1 MATSGSAMTD
11 LRHNRVSMPEG
22 RIVLKENRIMMVS
35 DEMGNIPAGNISGCG
50 LYHSDTRFLSV
61 YEFRLNRLQ
70 PILLSSSTD
79 ESYVAT
85 FQMINPVLEVDGG
98 KRTIPQQVL
107 SIRRSRF
114 IYGGLHERIGIQ
126 NCGPEPVDLE
136 CELLFGADFLDLFEV
151 KADSRGQVL
160 RYLGTPRPLEGGRH
174 GLSFIYDGLDGITRR
189 TEVVFHTP
197 PTHRHEA
204 RVGWNFHL
212 EPKQTQTLVVDVIPL
227 LGESEPTLEYLYDDA
242 LLALQ
247 RSYRHWNDELTRVST
262 DNAFLSRG
270 LLRRSQMDLRILV
283 EEFDTGL
290 LPMAGI
296 PWFSAPFGRDALITS
311 IQTLMLNPEIA
322 RGTLRYLAAR
332 QGRQVDLAREEEPG
346 KILHEIR
353 YGELANL
360 KQIPHTPYYGSV
372 DSTPLFL
379 VCAVEMMDW
388 LNDQDLFVELLPAL
402 LNALA
407 WVDRYGDADQDG
419 FVEYAERASGG
430 VRNQGWK
437 DSSDSLLYPDGR
449 PVELP
454 AALVE
459 VQGYVYQAKVG
470 LSRILERLGQSALAE
485 RLAGEAAELRR
496 RFELKFWLDAEQ
508 FYAQGLDRHKSPIP
522 SITSNPAHCLWAGII
537 DPERAELL
545 RDRLMAPD
553 MFSGWGIR
561 TLSTDSPHYN
571 PMSYHNGTVWPH
583 DNSIAVA
590 GLRRYRHADA
600 AGQVIDGIMEAGIRM
615 PNHRLPELFCG
626 FRRDT
631 RYNNGPAEYLVSC
644 NPQAWGA
651 GAAFHLM
658 QTALG
663 IVPDTTAG
671 RVYLN
676 PIPFGQARSV
686 EVRGMRLGSG
696 KLSFKVG
703 YNGDRPHVEVLEKPD
718 DLTVIL
724 DEPPVIT

>member
-1 MATSGSAMTD
+1 
-11 LRHNRVSMPEG
+11 MPEG

-50 LYHSDTRFLSV
+50 LYHSDTRFLSI

-114 IYGGLHERIGIQ
+114 IYGGLHERIGLQ

-379 VCAVEMMDW
+379 VCAVTMMDW
-388 LNDQDLFVELLPAL
+388 LDDQDLFVELLPHLLAAL
-402 LNALA
+402 R
-407 WVDRYGDADQDG
+407 WIDEYGDLDGDG
-419 FVEYAERASGG
+419 FVEYDLRAKGG

-437 DSSDSLLYPDGR
+437 DSHDSLLYPDGR
-449 PVELP
+449 PGELP

-459 VQGYVYQAKVG
+459 VQGYAYQAKLG
-470 LSRILERLGQSALAE
+470 LSRILERMNEPQLAE
-485 RLAGEAAELRR
+485 RLAREAADLRR
-496 RFELKFWLDAEQ
+496 RFELRFWMDREQ
-508 FYAQGLDRHKSPIP
+508 FYAQALDRDKAQIP
-522 SITSNPAHCLWAGII
+522 SITSNPGHCLWAGIC
-537 DPERAELL
+537 DPERAELVG
-545 RDRLMAPD
+545 DRLLAAD

-561 TLSTDSPHYN
+561 TLASSSPHYN
-571 PMSYHNGTVWPH
+571 PMSYHNGTIWPH
-583 DNSIAVA
+583 DNSIVAA
-590 GLRRYRHADA
+590 GLRRYRRTAEA
-600 AGQVIDGIMEAGIRM
+600 ARVIDGVMEAGIRM
-615 PNHRLPELFCG
+615 PNYRLPELFCG
-626 FRRDT
+626 FKRDMLFNT
-631 RYNNGPAEYLVSC
+631 GPTEYLVSC

-651 GAAFHLM
+651 GAAFHLL
-658 QTALG
+658 QIGLG

-671 RVYLN
+671 RVYIAPLSMN
-676 PIPFGQARSV
+676 GVRSV
-686 EVRGMRLGSG
+686 EIQGMRIGSG
-696 KLSFKVG
+696 RLSFRVS
-703 YNGDRPHVEVLEKPD
+703 YNGGRPEVDVSEHPA
-718 DLTVIL
+718 DLRVIL
-724 DEPPVIT
+724 DEPPPLT

>member
-1 MATSGSAMTD
+1 
-11 LRHNRVSMPEG
+11 
-22 RIVLKENRIMMVS
+22 MMVS
-35 DEMGNIPAGNISGCG
+35 DEMGDVPAGNTSGLG
-50 LYHSDTRFLSV
+50 LYFSDTRFLSA
-61 YEFRLNRLQ
+61 YEFRLNRLK
-70 PILLSSSTD
+70 PILLSASVD

-85 FQMINPVLEVDGG
+85 FQLVNPVLILDEG
-98 KRTIPQQVL
+98 KRRIPQQSL

-126 NCGPEPVDLE
+126 NCGSEPVDIE
-136 CELLFGADFLDLFEV
+136 CSVRINADFRDMF
-151 KADSRGQVL
+151 DIRGYKLQTLGKL
-160 RYLGTPRPLEGGRH
+160 RPIQAGDPGMTFTYEGQ
-174 GLSFIYDGLDGITRR
+174 DGLIRR
-189 TEVVFHTP
+189 TEVIVNRP
-197 PTHRHEA
+197 PT
-204 RVGWNFHL
+204 
-212 EPKQTQTLVVDVIPL
+212 TQQDDTMTWHFPLASKETITLVIDVIPL
-227 LGESEPTLEYLYDDA
+227 IGEDEPMLSYLYDDA
-242 LLALQ
+242 LQALQ
-247 RSYRHWNDELTRVST
+247 ASYRGWHEQTTRITT
-262 DNAFLSRG
+262 DNAFLDRG
-270 LLRRSQMDLRILV
+270 LLRRGQMDLRILL
-283 EEFDTGL
+283 EEFDSGL
-290 LPMAGI
+290 FPMAGI

-322 RGTLRYLAAR
+322 RGTLRYLAQH
-332 QGRQVDLAREEEPG
+332 QGRQLDPAREEEPG
-346 KILHEIR
+346 KILHEAR

-360 KQIPHTPYYGSV
+360 HLIPHTPYYGSV

-402 LNALA
+402 MNALS
-407 WVDRYGDADQDG
+407 WVDRYGDSDHDG
-419 FVEYAERASGG
+419 FVEYAERARGG

-449 PVELP
+449 VVELP

-459 VQGYVYQAKVG
+459 VQGYIYQAKLG
-470 LSRILERLGQSALAE
+470 LSRILERLGQAALAE
-485 RLAGEAAELRR
+485 RLGREAAELRR
-496 RFELKFWLDAEQ
+496 RFELKFWLDDEQ
-508 FYAQGLDRHKSPIP
+508 FYAQGLDRHKAPIP

-590 GLRRYRHADA
+590 GLRRYRHAEA
-600 AGQVIDGIMEAGIRM
+600 AGQVIEAIMEAGIRM

-626 FRRDT
+626 FRRDR

-686 EVRGMRLGSG
+686 EIRGMRVGRG
-696 KLSFKVG
+696 KLSFKVA
-703 YNGDRPHVEVLEKPD
+703 YNGGRPQVDVLEKPD
-718 DLTVIL
+718 DLAVIL

>member
-1 MATSGSAMTD
+1 MSDG
-11 LRHNRVSMPEG
+11 RV
-22 RIVLKENRIMMVS
+22 VLKENRIMMVS
-35 DEMGNIPAGNISGCG
+35 DEMGDIPAGNTSGLG
-50 LYHSDTRFLSV
+50 LYFSDTRFLSA

-70 PILLSSSTD
+70 PILLSASVE

-85 FQMINPVLEVDGG
+85 FQMVNPVLLLDEG
-98 KRTIPQQVL
+98 KRRIPQQSL

-114 IYGGLHERIGIQ
+114 IYGGLHERIGVQ
-126 NCGPEPVDLE
+126 NCGREPVDIE
-136 CELLFGADFLDLFEV
+136 CSLRIDADFRDMFDV
-151 KADSRGQVL
+151 RGYKHQS
-160 RYLGTPRPLEGGRH
+160 LGTIRPIEVGNQG
-174 GLSFIYDGLDGITRR
+174 FTYTYDGLDGVIRR
-189 TEVVFHTP
+189 TEVVVNRAPASQHDGTLTWQFQLGSKET
-197 PTHRHEA
+197 
-204 RVGWNFHL
+204 V
-212 EPKQTQTLVVDVIPL
+212 TLVIDVIPL
-227 LGESEPTLEYLYDDA
+227 IGENEPMLSYLYDDA
-242 LLALQ
+242 LQALQ
-247 RSYRHWNDELTRVST
+247 GSYRRWNDNTSRIRT
-262 DNAFLSRG
+262 DNAFLDRG
-270 LLRRSQMDLRILV
+270 LLRRSQMDLRILL
-283 EEFDTGL
+283 EEFDSGL
-290 LPMAGI
+290 FPMAGI

-311 IQTLMLNPEIA
+311 IQTLMINPEIA
-322 RGTLRYLAAR
+322 RGTLRYLAQH
-332 QGRQVDLAREEEPG
+332 QGREVDPKREEEPG
-346 KILHEIR
+346 KILHEAR

-360 KQIPHTPYYGSV
+360 KLIPHTPYYGSV

-402 LNALA
+402 LSALK

-449 PVELP
+449 PAELP

-459 VQGYVYQAKVG
+459 VQGYVYQAKLG
-470 LSRILERLGQSALAE
+470 LSRILERLGQSAMAE
-485 RLAGEAAELRR
+485 RLAREAAELRR
-496 RFELKFWLDAEQ
+496 RFELKFWLDREQ
-508 FYAQGLDRHKSPIP
+508 FYAQGLDRHKTPIA
-522 SITSNPAHCLWAGII
+522 SITSNPAHCLWAGIV
-537 DPERAELL
+537 DAERAEIL

-561 TLSTDSPHYN
+561 TLSADSPHYN

-590 GLRRYRHADA
+590 GLRRYRHAEA

-615 PNHRLPELFCG
+615 PDYRLPELFCG

-631 RYNNGPAEYLVSC
+631 NYNSGPAEYLVSC

-651 GAAFHLM
+651 GAAFHLL

-663 IVPDTTAG
+663 VVPDTTAG

-686 EVRGMRLGSG
+686 EIRGMRVGSG
-696 KLSFKVG
+696 KLSFKVA
-703 YNGDRPHVEVLEKPD
+703 YNGGRPDVDVLEKPD
-718 DLTVIL
+718 DLVVIL
-724 DEPPVIT
+724 DEPPLTT

>member
-1 MATSGSAMTD
+1 MSDG
-11 LRHNRVSMPEG
+11 RV
-22 RIVLKENRIMMVS
+22 VLKENRIMMVS
-35 DEMGNIPAGNISGCG
+35 DELGDIPAGNSKGLG
-50 LYHSDTRFLSV
+50 LYFSDTRFLSA
-61 YEFRLNRLQ
+61 YEFRINNLQ
-70 PILLSSSTD
+70 PILLSASVD

-85 FQMINPVLEVDGG
+85 FQMVNPVLVLDDEG
-98 KRTIPQQVL
+98 KRRIPQQSI

-126 NCGPEPVDLE
+126 NCGREDVDIQCSIRLD
-136 CELLFGADFLDLFEV
+136 ADFRDMFDVRGYKAHARGTRQPFEI
-151 KADSRGQVL
+151 DNQ
-160 RYLGTPRPLEGGRH
+160 EM
-174 GLSFIYDGLDGITRR
+174 SFGYQGLDGLLRR
-189 TEVVFHTP
+189 TEVMVNRPVTSREGDILIWRFPLTSK
-197 PTHRHEA
+197 EL
-204 RVGWNFHL
+204 V
-212 EPKQTQTLVVDVIPL
+212 TLVIDIIPL
-227 LGESEPTLEYLYDDA
+227 IGEDEPMLSYLYDDA
-242 LLALQ
+242 LQALQ
-247 RSYRHWNDELTRVST
+247 RSYRRWNEHTTAIKT
-262 DNAFLSRG
+262 DNAFLDRG
-270 LLRRSQMDLRILV
+270 LLRRSQMDLRILL

-290 LPMAGI
+290 FPMAGI

-322 RGTLRYLAAR
+322 RGTLRYLAEH
-332 QGRQVDLAREEEPG
+332 QGHAHDPAREEDPG
-346 KILHEIR
+346 KILHEVR

-360 KQIPHTPYYGSV
+360 KVIPHTPYYGSV

-388 LNDQDLFVELLPAL
+388 LNDRDLFVELLPSILQAL
-402 LNALA
+402 K
-407 WVDRYGDADQDG
+407 WIDQYGDVDQDG

-437 DSSDSLLYPDGR
+437 DSSDSLLYEDGR
-449 PVELP
+449 PAELP

-459 VQGYVYQAKVG
+459 VQGYIYQAKLG
-470 LSRILERLGQSALAE
+470 LSRILERMGQLPLAE
-485 RLAGEAAELRR
+485 RLAREASELRR
-496 RFELKFWLDAEQ
+496 RFELKFWLDQEQ
-508 FYAQGLDRHKSPIP
+508 FYAQALDKDKAPIR

-545 RDRLMAPD
+545 RDRLMARD

-561 TLSTDSPHYN
+561 TLSSESPHYN

-600 AGQVIDGIMEAGIRM
+600 ASQVIEGIMEAGVRM
-615 PNHRLPELFCG
+615 PNYRLPELFCG
-626 FRRDT
+626 FRRDE
-631 RYNNGPAEYLVSC
+631 RYNSGPAEYLVSC

-651 GAAFHLM
+651 GAAFQLM

-676 PIPFGQARSV
+676 PIPFGQAKSV
-686 EVRGMRLGSG
+686 EIVGMRVGNG
-696 KLSFKVG
+696 KLSFKVS
-703 YNGDRPHVEVLEKPD
+703 YNGGRPHVDVKEQPEDLE
-718 DLTVIL
+718 LIL
-724 DEPPVIT
+724 DEPPLIT

>member
-1 MATSGSAMTD
+1 
-11 LRHNRVSMPEG
+11 
-22 RIVLKENRIMMVS
+22 MMVS
-35 DEMGNIPAGNISGCG
+35 DEMGDIPAGNTRGLG
-50 LYHSDTRFLSV
+50 LYFSDTRFLSA

-70 PILLSSSTD
+70 PILLSASVD

-85 FQMINPVLEVDGG
+85 FQMVNPVLVLDEG
-98 KRTIPQQVL
+98 KRRIPQQSL

-126 NCGPEPVDLE
+126 NCGSEPVEIE
-136 CELLFGADFLDLFEV
+136 CALRIEADFRDMFDV
-151 KADSRGQVL
+151 RGYRLQL
-160 RYLGTPRPLEGGRH
+160 LGKMRPLEVDSQ
-174 GLSFIYDGLDGITRR
+174 GLTFTYDGQDGLMRR
-189 TEVVFHTP
+189 TEVVVNRP
-197 PTHRHEA
+197 PTTQHEGTLTW
-204 RVGWNFHL
+204 RFHL
-212 EPKQTQTLVVDVIPL
+212 ASKETVTLVIDVIPL
-227 LGESEPTLEYLYDDA
+227 IGEDEPQLSYLYDDA
-242 LLALQ
+242 LQALQ
-247 RSYRHWNDELTRVST
+247 SSYRRWHEQTTRIRT
-262 DNAFLSRG
+262 DNAFLDRG
-270 LLRRSQMDLRILV
+270 LLRRSQMDLRILL
-283 EEFDTGL
+283 EEFDSGL
-290 LPMAGI
+290 FPMAGI

-322 RGTLRYLAAR
+322 RGTLRYLAQHPGHR
-332 QGRQVDLAREEEPG
+332 LDPAREEEPG
-346 KILHEIR
+346 KILHEAR

-360 KQIPHTPYYGSV
+360 KQIPHTPYFGSV

-388 LNDQDLFVELLPAL
+388 LNDQDLFVELLPAI

-407 WVDRYGDADQDG
+407 WVDRYGDADHDG

-449 PVELP
+449 PAELP

-470 LSRILERLGQSALAE
+470 LSRILERLGQSALAD

-508 FYAQGLDRHKSPIP
+508 VYAQGLDRHKSPIP

-686 EVRGMRLGSG
+686 EVRGMRLGNG

>member
-1 MATSGSAMTD
+1 MSDG
-11 LRHNRVSMPEG
+11 RV
-22 RIVLKENRIMMVS
+22 VLKENRIMMVS
-35 DEMGNIPAGNISGCG
+35 DEMGDIPAGNTSGLG
-50 LYHSDTRFLSV
+50 LYFSDTRFLSA

-70 PILLSSSTD
+70 PILLSASVD

-85 FQMINPVLEVDGG
+85 FQMVNPVLLLDEG
-98 KRTIPQQVL
+98 KRRIPQQSL

-126 NCGPEPVDLE
+126 NCGSEPVEIE
-136 CELLFGADFLDLFEV
+136 CALRIEADFRDMFDV
-151 KADSRGQVL
+151 RGYRLQL
-160 RYLGTPRPLEGGRH
+160 LGKMRPIDVGSQ
-174 GLSFIYDGLDGITRR
+174 GLTFTYDGQDGLMRR
-189 TEVVFHTP
+189 TEVVVNRA
-197 PTHRHEA
+197 PTTQHEGTLTW
-204 RVGWNFHL
+204 RFPLTSKETV
-212 EPKQTQTLVVDVIPL
+212 TLVIDIIPL
-227 LGESEPTLEYLYDDA
+227 IGENEPMLSYLYDDA
-242 LLALQ
+242 LQALQ
-247 RSYRHWNDELTRVST
+247 SSYRRWHEQTTRIRT
-262 DNAFLSRG
+262 DNAFLDRG
-270 LLRRSQMDLRILV
+270 LLRRSQMDLRILL
-283 EEFDTGL
+283 EEFDSGL
-290 LPMAGI
+290 FPMAGI

-322 RGTLRYLAAR
+322 RGTLRYLA
-332 QGRQVDLAREEEPG
+332 QQPGRRIDPAREEEPG
-346 KILHEIR
+346 KILHEVR

-508 FYAQGLDRHKSPIP
+508 FYAQGLDRHKSPIS

-571 PMSYHNGTVWPH
+571 PMSYHNGTVWP
-583 DNSIAVA
+583 
-590 GLRRYRHADA
+590 
-600 AGQVIDGIMEAGIRM
+600 
-615 PNHRLPELFCG
+615 
-626 FRRDT
+626 
-631 RYNNGPAEYLVSC
+631 
-644 NPQAWGA
+644 
-651 GAAFHLM
+651 
-658 QTALG
+658 
-663 IVPDTTAG
+663 
-671 RVYLN
+671 
-676 PIPFGQARSV
+676 
-686 EVRGMRLGSG
+686 
-696 KLSFKVG
+696 
-703 YNGDRPHVEVLEKPD
+703 
-718 DLTVIL
+718 
-724 DEPPVIT
+724 

>member
-1 MATSGSAMTD
+1 MGLAQPQAVELGGQAFAVSTVRLVRRQYDRCSGAAQQLRDVAVDRGHPLPNVDHQQDHVGLLDGHRSLLLHAPAQLPERRD
-11 LRHNRVSMPEG
+11 LVALLAQHQTGGVDDREVAAPPVGFSVEA
-22 RIVLKENRIMMVS
+22 
-35 DEMGNIPAGNISGCG
+35 IP
-50 LYHSDTRFLSV
+50 R
-61 YEFRLNRLQ
+61 Q
-70 PILLSSSTD
+70 PGQGVHD
-79 ESYVAT
+79 R
-85 FQMINPVLEVDGG
+85 P
-98 KRTIPQQVL
+98 PQAL

-212 EPKQTQTLVVDVIPL
+212 EPKQTETLVVDVIPL

-379 VCAVEMMDW
+379 VCAVTMMDW
-388 LNDQDLFVELLPAL
+388 LDDRDLFVVLLA
-402 LNALA
+402 
-407 WVDRYGDADQDG
+407 
-419 FVEYAERASGG
+419 
-430 VRNQGWK
+430 
-437 DSSDSLLYPDGR
+437 
-449 PVELP
+449 
-454 AALVE
+454 
-459 VQGYVYQAKVG
+459 
-470 LSRILERLGQSALAE
+470 
-485 RLAGEAAELRR
+485 
-496 RFELKFWLDAEQ
+496 
-508 FYAQGLDRHKSPIP
+508 
-522 SITSNPAHCLWAGII
+522 
-537 DPERAELL
+537 
-545 RDRLMAPD
+545 
-553 MFSGWGIR
+553 
-561 TLSTDSPHYN
+561 
-571 PMSYHNGTVWPH
+571 
-583 DNSIAVA
+583 
-590 GLRRYRHADA
+590 
-600 AGQVIDGIMEAGIRM
+600 
-615 PNHRLPELFCG
+615 
-626 FRRDT
+626 
-631 RYNNGPAEYLVSC
+631 
-644 NPQAWGA
+644 
-651 GAAFHLM
+651 
-658 QTALG
+658 
-663 IVPDTTAG
+663 
-671 RVYLN
+671 
-676 PIPFGQARSV
+676 
-686 EVRGMRLGSG
+686 
-696 KLSFKVG
+696 
-703 YNGDRPHVEVLEKPD
+703 
-718 DLTVIL
+718 
-724 DEPPVIT
+724 

>member
-1 MATSGSAMTD
+1 
-11 LRHNRVSMPEG
+11 
-22 RIVLKENRIMMVS
+22 MMVS
-35 DEMGNIPAGNISGCG
+35 DAMGDIPAGNSSGLG
-50 LYHSDTRFLSV
+50 LYFSDTRFLSA

-70 PILLSSSTD
+70 PILLSASVD

-85 FQMINPVLEVDGG
+85 FQMVNPVLLLDEG
-98 KRTIPQQVL
+98 KRRIPQQSI

-114 IYGGLHERIGIQ
+114 IYGGLHERIGLQ
-126 NCGPEPVDLE
+126 NCGSEPVDIE
-136 CELLFGADFLDLFEV
+136 CSLRLSADFRDMFDVRGYKLQMLGRMRPIQ
-151 KADSRGQVL
+151 AD
-160 RYLGTPRPLEGGRH
+160 GT
-174 GLSFIYDGLDGITRR
+174 GITFTYEGQDGQLRR
-189 TEVVFHTP
+189 TEVVVNRPATTSHDGTLIW
-197 PTHRHEA
+197 H
-204 RVGWNFHL
+204 FHL
-212 EPKQTQTLVVDVIPL
+212 PSKETISLVIDIIPL
-227 LGESEPTLEYLYDDA
+227 VGEDEPMLSYLYDDA
-242 LLALQ
+242 LQALQ
-247 RSYRHWNDELTRVST
+247 ASYRRWHEQTTRIKT
-262 DNAFLSRG
+262 DNAFLDRG
-270 LLRRSQMDLRILV
+270 LLRRSQMDLRILL
-283 EEFDTGL
+283 EEFDSGL
-290 LPMAGI
+290 FPMAGI

-322 RGTLRYLAAR
+322 RGTLRYLAQR
-332 QGRQVDLAREEEPG
+332 QGRAVDRPREEEPG
-346 KILHEIR
+346 KILHELR

-360 KQIPHTPYYGSV
+360 KMIPHTPYYGSV

-407 WVDRYGDADQDG
+407 WVDRFGDQDQDG

-459 VQGYVYQAKVG
+459 VQGYIYQAKVG
-470 LSRILERLGQSALAE
+470 LSRILDRLGQSAIAE
-485 RLAGEAAELRR
+485 RLGREAADLRR
-496 RFELKFWLDAEQ
+496 RFEHKFWLDDEQ
-508 FYAQGLDRHKSPIP
+508 FYAQALDRQKVPIR

-537 DPERAELL
+537 DPERAQIL
-545 RDRLMAPD
+545 RDRLLAPD

-561 TLSTDSPHYN
+561 TLSADSPHYN

-590 GLRRYRHADA
+590 GLRRYRHAEA
-600 AGQVIDGIMEAGIRM
+600 AGQVIEGIMEAGVRM
-615 PNHRLPELFCG
+615 PNQRLPELFCG

-658 QTALG
+658 QSALG

-676 PIPFGQARSV
+676 PIPFGQAQNV
-686 EVRGMRLGSG
+686 EVRGMRIGNG
-696 KLSFKVG
+696 KLSFKVA
-703 YNGDRPHVEVLEKPD
+703 YNGGRPHVDVMEKPD
-718 DLTVIL
+718 ELAVIL
-724 DEPPVIT
+724 DEPPLIT